1 MGLVEE
7 LEPEVEL
14 FKARVLELELLVQEQ
29 RQV

>member
-1 MGLVEE
+1 MGLFEE

-14 FKARVLELELLVQEQ
+14 LKARVLELELLVQEQ